1 MRNLVAHIGEWWR
14 ALTDPRH
21 ASRIVLDEDRQPGF
35 IRFVVI
41 GTVILYAAYGFSM
54 GLFRGFVPG
63 LISAM
68 KMPMLYLLTLC
79 VCFPVFYVLN
89 CMTGPGL
96 KLEQA
101 IRLLVI
107 AVSANAV
114 AISSYTPL
122 SLFFTLTTSKAGYPF
137 MIIMHVL
144 VLGLAGLVSLVVI
157 ILNFR
162 ATATAMNKSVRP
174 FLVVTWGA
182 IYGLAGTQM
191 AWVLRPMIGTWSAP
205 YTAFRSI
212 EGSFIERIWQLIITM
227 F

>member
-1 MRNLVAHIGEWWR
+1 MKDFAEHIGTWWR
-14 ALTDPRH
+14 ALTNPRY
-21 ASRIVLDEDRQPGF
+21 ACRIVLDEKERRGF
-35 IRFVVI
+35 IRSVVI
-41 GTVILYAAYGFSM
+41 GTVVLYAAYGLSM

-63 LISAM
+63 LISAL

-96 KLEQA
+96 ELVQA

-144 VLGLAGLVSLVVI
+144 VLGLAGLISVVVI
-157 ILNFR
+157 VLNFR
-162 ATATAMNKSVRP
+162 ATAAAVNRSVRP
-174 FLVVTWGA
+174 FMIVTWGA
-182 IYGLAGTQM
+182 IYGLVGTQM

-205 YTAFRSI
+205 YTAFRPI
-212 EGSFIERIWQLIITM
+212 EGSFIERIWLLISNM